1 MAEPKRKLLIKPV
14 ITIDEAGLGRAVL
27 SLWEQVSLRGAPPDA
42 IVGIATGGLLCA
54 EKLKD
59 RLNVPVFSCAM
70 RRPSTAAK
78 NSSPLQVVLHSL
90 PYAISNCLR
99 RIEDRVLAN
108 AASKA
113 PPANR
118 QPSAQ
123 LLADV
128 AAIKDAAVALGLR
141 HVLVLDD
148 AVDSGATLGCVVS
161 ALRAAFSAET
171 RITTAVIC
179 ETRSSASFRPD
190 VALFR
195 ETLCRFPWSLDFR
208 GA

>member
-1 MAEPKRKLLIKPV
+1 MAEPKRKPLIKPV

-27 SLWEQVSLRGAPPDA
+27 TLWEQVSLRGTPPDA
-42 IVGIATGGLLCA
+42 VIGIATGGLLCA

-70 RRPSTAAK
+70 RRPGTAAK
-78 NSSPLQVVLHSL
+78 RSPPLQRVLHSL
-90 PYAISNCLR
+90 PYAISNFLR
-99 RIEDRVLAN
+99 RIEDRILAN
-108 AASKA
+108 EAAKA

-118 QPSAQ
+118 RPTAQ

-128 AAIKDAAVALGLR
+128 AAIKDAALAQGLR

-148 AVDSGATLGCVVS
+148 AVDSGATLGCVVA
-161 ALRAAFSAET
+161 ALQAALSAET

-179 ETRSSASFRPD
+179 ETRASASFHPD